1 MLRKV
6 LLTLISGNKTSKKKL
21 SLLIKDQIS
30 GQTQLDLKLTQ
41 IERNLNVLQI
51 IIQCVLK
58 RLQTT
63 FFEVNELRSERFI
76 SIISQAAKILLRQL

>member
-1 MLRKV
+1 MLKRV
-6 LLTLISGNKTSKKKL
+6 LLTLISDNKTSKKKL

-30 GQTQLDLKLTQ
+30 GHTQLDLKLTQ
-41 IERNLNVLQI
+41 IKRNLNVLQI